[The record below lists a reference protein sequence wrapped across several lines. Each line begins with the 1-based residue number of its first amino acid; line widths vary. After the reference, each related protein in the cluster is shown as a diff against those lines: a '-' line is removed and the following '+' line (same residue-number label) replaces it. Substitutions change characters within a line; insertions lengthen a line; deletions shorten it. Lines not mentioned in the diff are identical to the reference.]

1 MARSACTRGAL
12 SLVLGFTMAA
22 MAAAVPLP
30 LVFESNQGQ
39 TDPRVRFIAR
49 SQGSSLFLLDDGGA
63 LLSLPGA
70 GGETRHGVRMLL
82 DGGEPL
88 PVSQGVG
95 AHGTSRYYRGN
106 DPARWLSGIPT
117 WDRAHYAA
125 VYPGIDLVYYANDRR
140 LEFDFIV
147 SPGADPAEILL
158 RFEGLQAKEGGKDLA
173 VDGEGRL
180 LLATPAGEV
189 TLEAPRVYQDIAGER
204 RTVAG
209 HYQLA
214 EAGKVRF
221 AVGEYDA
228 SRPLVIDPVL
238 IFSSYIGGL
247 AADSV
252 EEAAV
257 DSQGNMIVTGQTLSD
272 DLPLV
277 NPVLSVRP
285 GQWDFFVA
293 KVSANGSQLVYCT
306 YLGSS
311 PSPGEIGY
319 DQVTGIA
326 VDAAGNAYVSGL
338 TEGAN
343 YPVLN
348 AVQPVYGGGAIDLFL
363 TKLSPTGAL
372 VYSTYLGGSHVEVSS
387 GWPWGSN
394 VAVTPD
400 GKAYVTG
407 GTNSADYPQVNGA
420 QPQLAAGNCAF
431 DGLTFPCGDMVLTVV
446 SPAGDQILYSTFW
459 GGPDDE
465 AAGAVAVDSTGA
477 AYLLA
482 PGYHATTPL
491 VNPFQ
496 PELAGNGDAFIMKI
510 RPDGTQPVYA
520 TFLGGSSGEGVW
532 DLKVDAEGG
541 AYVLLQTS
549 STDLPVPYAIQ
560 PVNAG
565 SDWYLAR
572 INPRGTGI
580 DYATYFGGP
589 GFDVPRELAVDATGH
604 VAITGYS
611 LYAPFP
617 VLKPLFPGNQDD
629 GFVVRIHP
637 TGPTLLYSTPM
648 GGGEGRG
655 IAFGP
660 RGDVYVG
667 GNTDSESFSLLNPFQ
682 PVFGGHGHRSDYAE
696 GFVRRIADGFS
707 TLATPSRIPAQAGDT
722 ITVPVRFTPGGANI
736 SSTILSIDF
745 DETCLTFN
753 PADPIVYNLPAGYF
767 KSVSYNALDTDGEI
781 DITLIDPAPPIV
793 PLPLG
798 ELARLTFH
806 VKPACGGTATST
818 LASVGFSSA
827 PSVSFGASGQS
838 RPGFSL
844 DGSVEVLGGTR
855 GDCNADQVID
865 AGDLDASVLELS
877 DTDGSLWLDAR
888 LSTFLGSPVGCDA
901 NDDTQIDAGDF
912 SCIILLL
919 FDEVCDSQPLF
930 AGPLGFDP
938 PALEL
943 PARLRPGRG
952 GEVLVPVTLS
962 PGESRVNSVAFS
974 LILPDSLAFD
984 PTDADRDGIP
994 DAITFQLPP
1003 GFTGKVRWNPK
1014 NPAGQL
1020 AIFVFDT
1027 TGSRRP
1033 LPPGGKLAVV
1043 RLVAKGVSAAE
1054 KPVRF
1059 GTSPPPSFGIDEGKS
1074 VQGVTRLGGETK

>member
-1 MARSACTRGAL
+1 MAS
-12 SLVLGFTMAA
+12 

-39 TDPRVRFIAR
+39 TDPSVRFIAR
-49 SQGSSLFLLDDGGA
+49 SPSSALFLLDDGGA

-70 GGETRHGVRMLL
+70 GGETRHAVRMLL
-82 DGGEPL
+82 DGGETL
-88 PVSQGVG
+88 PASEGVG

-106 DPARWLSGIPT
+106 DPARWLSGVPT
-117 WDRAHYAA
+117 WDRAHYTA

-147 SPGADPAEILL
+147 SPGADPAAILL
-158 RFEGLQAKEGGKDLA
+158 RFEGLTAKEGEKDLA

-180 LLATPAGEV
+180 RLATPAGEV
-189 TLEAPRVYQDIAGER
+189 TLEAPRVYQDIAGAR

-238 IFSSYIGGL
+238 TYSSYLGGSG
-247 AADSV
+247 ATGWETI
-252 EEAAV
+252 EELAV
-257 DSQGNMIVTGQTLSD
+257 DANGNSIVVGYATTPD
-272 DLPLV
+272 FPLV
-277 NPVLSVRP
+277 NPAFPTRP
-285 GQWDFFVA
+285 GGFDLHVT
-293 KVSANGSQLVYCT
+293 KVSADGSHVVYST
-306 YLGSS
+306 FLGSS
-311 PSPGEIGY
+311 PSPGETG
-319 DQVTGIA
+319 TEWPGGIA

-338 TEGAN
+338 TQGVN
-343 YPVLN
+343 FPVLN
-348 AVQPVYGGGAIDLFL
+348 AVQPVYGGNADMFV
-363 TKLSPTGAL
+363 TKFSPAGAL
-372 VYSTYLGGSHVEVSS
+372 VYSTYLGGSSTDIPNWL
-387 GWPWGSN
+387 WPSN
-394 VAVTPD
+394 LAVMPD
-400 GKAYVTG
+400 GKAYVVGMTYS
-407 GTNSADYPQVNGA
+407 TDYPQVNGA
-420 QPQLAAGNCAF
+420 QTSLSVDTAICATPET
-431 DGLTFPCGDMVLTVV
+431 GTCADMVLTVL
-446 SPAGDQILYSTFW
+446 SPAGDQILYSTYW
-459 GGPDDE
+459 GGPDE
-465 AAGAVAVDSTGA
+465 EGPNSVAVDSTGA
-477 AYLLA
+477 AYVLA
-482 PGYHATTPL
+482 LGAVPTTPL
-491 VNPFQ
+491 VNPYK
-496 PELAGNGDAFIMKI
+496 PEFSNGDLFIMKI

-520 TFLGGSSGEGVW
+520 TFVRAENNAGAM
-532 DLKVDAEGG
+532 DLDIDAEGA
-541 AYVLLQTS
+541 AYIVNQTFA
-549 STDLPVPYAIQ
+549 TDLPVPYAIQ

-565 SDWYLAR
+565 ANWYLTR

-580 DYATYFGGP
+580 DYATYFGGT
-589 GFDVPRELAVDATGH
+589 GFDVPWDLEVDAMGN

-611 LYAPFP
+611 LYGPFP
-617 VLKPLFPGNQDD
+617 VLRPLYPGIVQDD

-648 GGGEGRG
+648 GGGRALGVG
-655 IAFGP
+655 FNP
-660 RGDVYVG
+660 RGDVLLG
-667 GNTDSESFSLLNPFQ
+667 GATGSTTFHLVNPFQ
-682 PVFGGHGHRSDYAE
+682 PVYGGNGDA
-696 GFVRRIADGFS
+696 FFRRMADGFS

-722 ITVPVRFTPGGANI
+722 ITVPVLFTPGGANI

-745 DETCLTFN
+745 DESCLTFN

-767 KSVSYNALDTDGEI
+767 KSVSYNASDTDGEI

-838 RPGFSL
+838 KPGFSL

-855 GDCNADQVID
+855 GDCNADQMID

-901 NDDTQIDAGDF
+901 NADTSIDAGDL
-912 SCIILLL
+912 SCIILMLFEGPEACASESLL
-919 FDEVCDSQPLF
+919 LADVPEPLKAASF
-930 AGPLGFDP
+930 GP
-938 PALEL
+938 PALEV
-943 PARLRPGRG
+943 PARLRPGRD
-952 GEVLVPVTLS
+952 GEVLVPVTLRR
-962 PGESRVNSVAFS
+962 GESRVNSVAFS
-974 LILPDSLAFD
+974 LILPDSLSFD

-994 DAITFQLPP
+994 DAVTFQLPL
-1003 GFTGKVRWNPK
+1003 GFTGKVRWSPK

-1027 TGSRRP
+1027 AGSRRP
-1033 LPPGGKLAVV
+1033 LPQGGKLAVV
-1043 RLVAKGVSAAE
+1043 RLVAKGGATAE

-1059 GTSPPPSFGIDEGKS
+1059 GTSPSPSFGIDEGKS
-1074 VQGVTRLGGETK
+1074 VRGVTRLEGETK